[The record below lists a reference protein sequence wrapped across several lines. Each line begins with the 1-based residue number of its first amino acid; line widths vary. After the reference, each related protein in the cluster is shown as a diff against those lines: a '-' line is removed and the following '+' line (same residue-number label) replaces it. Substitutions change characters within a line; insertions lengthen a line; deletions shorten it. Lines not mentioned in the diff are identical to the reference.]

1 MTLELKIM
9 DFKENTNNKL
19 DNTSINS
26 KTINNNI
33 NNKLDNTS
41 INSKIIN
48 NNIINKSNFM
58 FNLVYTILILS
69 IFLAYYLYSN

>member
-26 KTINNNI
+26 K
-33 NNKLDNTS
+33 
-41 INSKIIN
+41 IIN
-48 NNIINKSNFM
+48 NNIINKYNFM

>member
-9 DFKENTNNKL
+9 DFNANT
-19 DNTSINS
+19 
-26 KTINNNI
+26 

>member
-26 KTINNNI
+26 KT
-33 NNKLDNTS
+33 
-41 INSKIIN
+41 IN

>member
-26 KTINNNI
+26 KTINNI
-33 NNKLDNTS
+33 
-41 INSKIIN
+41 
-48 NNIINKSNFM
+48 IINKSNFM